1 MQVDLDAI
9 DRRILLELQRD
20 GRLTNQ
26 ELSDRV
32 GLSPSP
38 CLRRMRRLEEAGA
51 IDRYV
56 ALVDA
61 ASVGL
66 QITAF
71 ARVALASQ
79 DASQLDQFEREVS
92 RWPEVLEC
100 YLMTG
105 EVDYQLRVVAKSL
118 SDYESFLREKLSR
131 IPGVAKIHSSLAF
144 RPIVYR
150 TELPV

>member
-118 SDYESFLREKLSR
+118 SDYESFLREKLAR